1 MDRAGKGKSMWGF
14 WVSAGAMVVMV
25 ALVLVQALRSG
36 RAQALAAPGVEDL
49 GVYRDQWSEVD
60 RDLARGTLQPAE
72 AARLRVEVQRRMLD
86 ADRAAHQAT
95 AAVRGLS
102 LPVATAVVA
111 IALAGAV
118 AGYAWLGVPG
128 YPDLP
133 LSERIAAAD
142 VLYQTRPSQQQAE
155 AEAPAFTPPAA
166 TDPQFLDLMT
176 KLRAAMASRP
186 DDLAGQGLL
195 ARNEA
200 TLGNFSAARQA
211 QDAVVRLKGDAASGE
226 DLATLAEAMIF
237 AANGIVTPQAEAV
250 LIRCLTIDPRNGSAR
265 FYSGLMFAQIGRPD
279 RTFALWQPL
288 LAEGPADA
296 PWTPPIRAR
305 IADVAAA
312 AGINYTLPAETSGP
326 QSTGPQSIG
335 PESTG
340 PASTGPDAAAIA
352 AADQMS
358 AADRQAMIR
367 SMVDGLEQR
376 LETEGGAVGDWAK
389 LITSLGVL
397 QDMDRA
403 RVAHDKAEAAFAGNP
418 GALAVLHAA
427 AVQAGL
433 AR

>member
-1 MDRAGKGKSMWGF
+1 MTSGRATDRAGKGKSMWGF
-14 WVSAGAMVVMV
+14 WVSAGAMVAMV
-25 ALVLVQALRSG
+25 ALVLVQALRQG

-49 GVYRDQWSEVD
+49 GVYRDQLSEVD
-60 RDLARGTLQPAE
+60 RDLARGTLQPVE

-95 AAVRGLS
+95 AAMRGLS
-102 LPVATAVVA
+102 LPVATAVLVL
-111 IALAGAV
+111 ALAAAV

-142 VLYQTRPSQQQAE
+142 TLYQTRPSQQQAE

-166 TDPQFLDLMT
+166 TDRQFLALMT

-186 DDLAGQGLL
+186 DDLAGQALL

-200 TLGNFSAARQA
+200 TLGNFRAARQA
-211 QDAVVRLKGDAASGE
+211 QDAVVRLKGDVASGE

-250 LIRCLTIDPRNGSAR
+250 LIRCLTTDPRNGSAR

-296 PWTPPIRAR
+296 PWTQPIRAR

-312 AGINYTLPAETSGP
+312 AGINYTLPAEAR
-326 QSTGPQSIG
+326 G
-335 PESTG
+335 PE
-340 PASTGPDAAAIA
+340 ARGPDAAAIA

-376 LETEGGAVGDWAK
+376 LETEGGAVEDWAK

-397 QDMDRA
+397 AEMDRA
-403 RVAHDKAEAAFAGNP
+403 RIAHDKAQAAFAGNP
-418 GALAVLHAA
+418 GALAALHAA
-427 AVQAGL
+427 ALQAGL

>member
-102 LPVATAVVA
+102 LPVATAGVA
-111 IALAGAV
+111 IALAAAV
-118 AGYAWLGVPG
+118 AGYVWLGVPG

-176 KLRAAMASRP
+176 KLRAVMASRP

-200 TLGNFSAARQA
+200 ALGNFSAARRA
-211 QDAVVRLKGDAASGE
+211 QDAVVQLKGDAVSGE

-265 FYSGLMFAQIGRPD
+265 FYVGLMFAQIGRPD

-296 PWTPPIRAR
+296 PWTQPIRAR
-305 IADVAAA
+305 IADLAAA
-312 AGINYTLPAETSGP
+312 AGINYTLPAET
-326 QSTGPQSIG
+326 TGP
-335 PESTG
+335 E
-340 PASTGPDAAAIA
+340 STGPDAAAIA
-352 AADQMS
+352 AADQMG

-376 LETEGGAVGDWAK
+376 LETEGGAVEDWAK

-403 RVAHDKAEAAFAGNP
+403 RIAHDKAQAAFAGNP
-418 GALAVLHAA
+418 GALATIHAA

>member
-1 MDRAGKGKSMWGF
+1 MWGF
-14 WVSAGAMVVMV
+14 WVSAGAMVAMV
-25 ALVLVQALRSG
+25 ALVLVQALRIG

-49 GVYRDQWSEVD
+49 GVYRDQLSEVE

-86 ADRAAHQAT
+86 ADRAAHRAT

-102 LPVATAVVA
+102 LPVAAAVVA
-111 IALAGAV
+111 IALAAAV

-155 AEAPAFTPPAA
+155 AKAPAFTPPAA

-176 KLRAAMASRP
+176 KLRAAVASRP

-211 QDAVVRLKGDAASGE
+211 QDAVVRLKGDGATGE

-237 AANGIVTPQAEAV
+237 AANGTVTPQAEAV
-250 LIRCLTIDPRNGSAR
+250 LIRCLTTDPRNGAAR

-296 PWTPPIRAR
+296 PWTQPIRAR

-312 AGINYTLPAETSGP
+312 AGINYTLPA
-326 QSTGPQSIG
+326 
-335 PESTG
+335 
-340 PASTGPDAAAIA
+340 ASTGPDAAAIA

-358 AADRQAMIR
+358 APDRQAMIR

-376 LETEGGAVGDWAK
+376 LETEGGAVEDWAK

-397 QDMDRA
+397 AEMDRA
-403 RVAHDKAEAAFAGNP
+403 RTAHDQAQAAFAGNP
-418 GALAVLHAA
+418 GALAAIHAA
-427 AVQAGL
+427 AVQAGI
-433 AR
+433 AQ